1 VKRAVLAAAAS
12 IVFSLATAFIAPAY
26 AGVAGGAGG
35 EDGELWD
42 GGTLKITDRE
52 RLGALLSVDLL
63 YSIDE
68 HHTYVEGE
76 GLRVNPDGPWRIT
89 EVERTE
95 RDGRT
100 GLILRHADPQPL
112 LYKTPALPGYDDL
125 AMEDARRFELAKWTD
140 EDYGEAGYT
149 AVDLFEH
156 AYAACERSGGELAFV
171 LTREA
176 GRFKRLVEV
185 TAVAAFKELRD
196 ASDGG
201 AWLLSCDGDK
211 PFVVTKD
218 FSAVTDGVEVARVDT
233 GRTLVGMDY
242 IRKEEFDSVAFG
254 AKEPLGRFLRRM
266 AREVAAV
273 KREFVKVRGKFKFKG
288 SYTTGPGDE
297 CDEVR
302 IEKLAGPEGGPSP
315 FTDGEWDKGV
325 YGFKVCENRVEP
337 LDIRASREARG
348 LRVSLSSH

>member
-1 VKRAVLAAAAS
+1 MKRAVLAAAAS
-12 IVFSLATAFIAPAY
+12 IVFSLATAFSAPAY
-26 AGVAGGAGG
+26 AGVAGGDGG
-35 EDGELWD
+35 GGG
-42 GGTLKITDRE
+42 GGTLQITDRE
-52 RLGALLSVDLL
+52 RIGALLSVDLL

-76 GLRVNPDGPWRIT
+76 GLRVNPDGPWHIT

-125 AMEDARRFELAKWTD
+125 AMEDARRFDLTKRAG
-140 EDYGEAGYT
+140 EDYYEAGYT

-185 TAVAAFKELRD
+185 GAVAAFKEIRD
-196 ASDGG
+196 ASDDG
-201 AWLLSCDGDK
+201 AWLLSCDGAR

-218 FSAVTDGVEVARVDT
+218 YSVVTGGVEVARVDT
-233 GRTLVGMDY
+233 GKTLKGIDY

-254 AKEPLGRFLRRM
+254 AKEPMGRFLERM
-266 AREVAAV
+266 AREVAGV
-273 KREFVKVRGKFKFKG
+273 KREFVKAHGKFKFKG
-288 SYTTGPGDE
+288 SYTTETGDE

-302 IEKLAGPEGGPSP
+302 IEKLAGPEAGPKP
-315 FTDGEWDKGV
+315 FTDGEWGKGV

-337 LDIRASREARG
+337 LDTRASSEAGG